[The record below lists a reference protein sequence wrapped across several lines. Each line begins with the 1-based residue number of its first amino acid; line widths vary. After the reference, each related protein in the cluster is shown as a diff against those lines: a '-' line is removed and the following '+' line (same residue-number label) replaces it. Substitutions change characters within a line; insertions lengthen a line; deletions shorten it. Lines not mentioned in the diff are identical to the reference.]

1 MPDIACLRCH
11 GGVSSHIQTAADVD
25 YGPLRSELEKIRC
38 AGCHNEHR
46 AFRGDL
52 LCTDCHRSIAETAPN
67 AGLRNARCFP
77 DGHPQFRVTLV
88 SDAVKSSV
96 ERVDLGSDPKPTDR
110 PNIVFSH
117 AAHLVPEGF
126 AVLGYKP
133 MVCADCHVPEPGG
146 RGFLAITYKG
156 QCNDCHGLKFDT
168 ELPWREVPHG
178 DDTGTEAAVEG
189 FYAIIALKG
198 GIAESQEPKL
208 DRRDALA
215 AWVAQKTNAA
225 LTMIF
230 ERKTKTVIG
239 CFYCHVPDSAGGP
252 FRAAPVMMLTRF
264 LAPARFDHAKHAP
277 IECGDCHGAR
287 HSQASSDVLVPGIE
301 RCATCHGT
309 ETASF
314 QVRSTCASCH
324 DFHRPE
330 FGPLRQTVAAPQ

>member
-1 MPDIACLRCH
+1 MYITTFRLGAVPAMKAASLAESQTSPAFA
-11 GGVSSHIQTAADVD
+11 VTAASVAISRPPRTSITDHSAVN
-25 YGPLRSELEKIRC
+25 ELIRC

-110 PNIVFSH
+110 PNLVFSH

-133 MVCADCHVPEPGG
+133 DGMRRLPRAGAGRPGLSRDHLQGPMQRLPWAEVRYRAAMAGSAARRRHRNGSRG
-146 RGFLAITYKG
+146 RGFLRDHRAQG
-156 QCNDCHGLKFDT
+156 WN
-168 ELPWREVPHG
+168 R
-178 DDTGTEAAVEG
+178 
-189 FYAIIALKG
+189 
-198 GIAESQEPKL
+198 GIARAETRSPRCAGSLGGAE
-208 DRRDALA
+208 D
-215 AWVAQKTNAA
+215 
-225 LTMIF
+225 
-230 ERKTKTVIG
+230 E
-239 CFYCHVPDSAGGP
+239 CSAHDD
-252 FRAAPVMMLTRF
+252 FRAEDENSDRLLLLPCPRQCRRSVPCRA
-264 LAPARFDHAKHAP
+264 
-277 IECGDCHGAR
+277 G

-330 FGPLRQTVAAPQ
+330 FGPL